1 VIERADLIVVGSG
14 QGGVPLAAD
23 FARAGKRVVLFERGA
38 YGGSCINYGCT
49 PSKSLLAAAHNA
61 GRARHAAPLGVRAEV
76 HVDQRAVFE
85 RLRRIRNE
93 WSARVEKRLRDAGV
107 ELIGAQASFSGERT
121 VRGGQREIQ
130 APIVAIDT
138 GTTAAIPKVPGLE
151 AVPYLTNQTFFDL
164 SVLPERLIVIG
175 GGYIGLE
182 LGQGAQRLGSAVTIV
197 HAHDRIMEREEADV
211 SAALLASLQADGVT
225 IRLSAR
231 PTQASYAGDVVR
243 LTLEGGAVIEGDGL
257 LIATG
262 RIPNTQALGLE
273 RSSIRCARGGYV
285 AVDDY
290 LQTTCPGVYAL
301 GDVAGQPAFTHVSWE
316 DYRRV
321 TSTLAGKPR
330 RRDDRVLAYATYTE
344 PQVGRVGHTLESA
357 TAAGIDARAVTLP
370 LSAVARAVEW
380 NVEAG
385 FFRLVVDRSNDAIVG
400 ATFVGYEAGELIHV
414 ILAHIMNRA
423 TWQVLDESVHIHPTL
438 SEGLPTLARMF
449 AEPE

>member
-1 VIERADLIVVGSG
+1 M
-14 QGGVPLAAD
+14 
-23 FARAGKRVVLFERGA
+23 
-38 YGGSCINYGCT
+38 
-49 PSKSLLAAAHNA
+49 
-61 GRARHAAPLGVRAEV
+61 
-76 HVDQRAVFE
+76 
-85 RLRRIRNE
+85 
-93 WSARVEKRLRDAGV
+93 
-107 ELIGAQASFSGERT
+107 
-121 VRGGQREIQ
+121 RGGQREIQ

-197 HAHDRIMEREEADV
+197 HTHDRIMEREEAAV
-211 SAALLASLQADGVT
+211 SDALFTSLQSDGVT

-273 RSSIRCARGGYV
+273 RSSIRCTRGGYI

-290 LQTTCPGVYAL
+290 LQTDCPGVYAL